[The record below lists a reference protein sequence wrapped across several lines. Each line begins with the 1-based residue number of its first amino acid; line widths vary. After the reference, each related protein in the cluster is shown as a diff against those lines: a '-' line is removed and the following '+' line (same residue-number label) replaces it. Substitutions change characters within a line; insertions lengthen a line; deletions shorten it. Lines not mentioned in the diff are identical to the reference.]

1 MQVLIDGAPYVPA
14 GRQSGRIGI
23 AVTAHNRPAML
34 AKALEH
40 HRRYLPDDAVFVV
53 VDDGSDP
60 AATVPEWA
68 RLLRHDEAK
77 GIALSKNACIEAL
90 MDAGCEHLFLFD
102 DDTWPVKADWWRPY
116 VRSSQPHLMYIWGG
130 AQVYRGGDIIGYTR
144 PKGCMLYVERRVVD
158 RVGGMDPAFGVWG
171 FEHESWSDRIYN
183 AGFTTCR
190 YQDVPAS
197 SGLFLASDEAGDVQ
211 SSVPETTRH
220 KASPHLAEQKRNSA
234 EYVDYRRLPMRTENR
249 MMLSVLI
256 PSVHTRWK
264 TMAQKIQEQIYGQY
278 EALCEDDR
286 LRVEILMVTD
296 TKSMTLG
303 DKRNEMVRLARGEY
317 VAFVDD
323 DDRIEPDY
331 MSMLLKATASGAD
344 VLTFQVKVRI
354 DGGPAKIC
362 RYSLKYARDENV
374 GGEYHRLPN
383 HICAVKRRLALRTPF
398 PSVLCGEDSV
408 YAAELRPLLKT
419 EHAIDRVLYH
429 YDYSSMTTE
438 TQLFDRFQGIIA
450 RRARPPVVDIVILSK
465 AFDDAHRKMTQHTID
480 TCRSG
485 AADHAVNIVVVEQVE
500 GVRHREAITMFEAG
514 EFAYNAFANRA
525 AATGSAPWLMIA
537 NNDLE
542 FSAGWL
548 DALLAAGHAVVSP
561 VNPDDRRQSG
571 ISRNETGIVNGRHF
585 SGWCFMM
592 KRELWQR
599 IGGLDEDFRFWC
611 SDDSVIEQ
619 VKAAGVHPMLVPSS
633 KVRHLTSR
641 TIGKVTNADGSDDGA
656 LTWAQVWRFEQK
668 YGVKKFENDARY
680 IAWKRKYRQ

>member
-1 MQVLIDGAPYVPA
+1 MQVLIDGVPYVSA
-14 GRQSGRIGI
+14 DRQCGRIGI

-34 AKALEH
+34 KQALDH
-40 HRRYLPDDAVFVV
+40 HRRYLPDGAVFVV

-60 AATVPEWA
+60 AATAPEWV

-90 MDAGCEHLFLFD
+90 MDSGCEHLFLFD
-102 DDTWPVKADWWRPY
+102 DDTWPVTADWWQPY
-116 VRSSQPHLMYIWGG
+116 VRSPQPHLMYIWGG
-130 AQVYRGGDIIGYTR
+130 AQLYRDDDIVGHTR

-171 FEHESWSDRIYN
+171 FEHESWSDRIHN

-190 YQDVPAS
+190 YQDVPTS
-197 SGLFLASDEAGDVQ
+197 TGLFQASDEVGDVQ
-211 SSVPETTRH
+211 SSVPEATRR
-220 KASPHLAEQKRNSA
+220 KATPHLAEQKRNSE
-234 EYVDYRRLPMRTENR
+234 EYVEYRRRPMLATNR
-249 MMLSVLI
+249 MILSILI
-256 PSVHTRWK
+256 PSVHTRWN
-264 TMAQKIQEQIYGQY
+264 TLAQKIQAQIYGQY
-278 EALCEDDR
+278 EALSEADK
-286 LRVEILMVTD
+286 LRVEILMLTD
-296 TKSMTLG
+296 TRSMTLG

-331 MSMLLKATASGAD
+331 IAALLNATGSGAD

-362 RYSLKYARDENV
+362 RYALKYAKDENV

-419 EHAIDRVLYH
+419 EHAINRVLYH
-429 YDYSSMTTE
+429 YDYSSATTE
-438 TQLFDRFQGIIA
+438 TQLIDRFQGIIA

-465 AFDDAHRKMTQHTID
+465 ASDDARRKMTQHTID

-485 AADHAVNIVVVEQVE
+485 AGDHPVNVVVVEQVE
-500 GVRHREAITMFEAG
+500 GVRHREAITMFEGG

-525 AATGSAPWLMIA
+525 AATGCAPWIMIA

-548 DALLAAGHAVVSP
+548 DALLGAGHAVMSP
-561 VNPDDRRQSG
+561 MNPDDRRQSG
-571 ISRNETGIVNGRHF
+571 IAKNETGIINGRHF

-592 KRELWQR
+592 KRDIWKK

-611 SDDSVIEQ
+611 ADDSVIEQ
-619 VKAAGVHPMLVPSS
+619 LKAAGVHPMLVPAS
-633 KVRHLTSR
+633 KVKHLTSR
-641 TIGKVTNADGSDDGA
+641 TIGKVTHADGSDDGA
-656 LTWAQVWRFEQK
+656 LTWAQVWRFEEK
-668 YGVKKFENDARY
+668 YGVRKFENDARY
-680 IAWKRKYRQ
+680 TAWKRKYRQ